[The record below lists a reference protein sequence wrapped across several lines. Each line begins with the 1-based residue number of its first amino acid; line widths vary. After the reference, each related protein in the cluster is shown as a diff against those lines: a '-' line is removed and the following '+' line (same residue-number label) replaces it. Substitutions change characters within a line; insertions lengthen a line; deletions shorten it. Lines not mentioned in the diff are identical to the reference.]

1 MYRILYQCSKCDN
14 LLTQYGCEYGM
25 DTVNGP
31 CNVTAGGLVNLY
43 IPAVKAVPRTPS
55 SNVSNTKK
63 IKALDAC

>member
-1 MYRILYQCSKCDN
+1 
-14 LLTQYGCEYGM
+14 M